1 MIRRLLTIVCTSIA
15 LGVAS
20 PAGAQYPDKPIRVI
34 VPFSAGNNVDT
45 IVRIFKKAIEDS
57 KLLPQPLVIVNVD
70 GAAGTVGSRRV
81 KDAEPDGYTFL
92 ALHQTILTTAAL
104 GRVEYGAEA
113 FESVAGTA
121 SECTVTTVAQGAPYK
136 SLADLLK
143 SAKDTPSTLI
153 HAANIG
159 AVNHMI
165 GVMLQGTQPGASFR
179 FVQTGGGPENFAA
192 LKGGHAV
199 TSVFTTSEYLRYK
212 DGGIRALAFLGPER
226 HPLLKDLPTAKEQG
240 FDVSFC
246 IQIWWWAPKGTP
258 RDRIDAFA
266 TALEK
271 AAKTPYVIEQLEKI
285 ANVPTFVRGNAL
297 TKLIAEYDAN
307 IRKVVPL
314 MKQ

>member
-1 MIRRLLTIVCTSIA
+1 MRKRLLSVVAIA
-15 LGVAS
+15 IAFGIAA
-20 PAGAQYPDKPIRVI
+20 PTAAQYPDKPIRVI
-34 VPFSAGNNVDT
+34 VPFSPGNNVDQ
-45 IVRIFKKAIEDS
+45 IVRIFKKAIEDN
-57 KLLPQPLVIVNVD
+57 KFLPQPLVVVNVD
-70 GAAGTVGSRRV
+70 GASGTVGSRRV

-143 SAKDTPSTLI
+143 SAQSTPNTLV

-159 AVNHMI
+159 AVSHMI
-165 GVMLQGTQPGASFR
+165 GVMLQGSRPGASFR

-192 LKGGHAV
+192 LKGGHVA

-212 DGGIRALAFLGPER
+212 DGGIRALAYLGPER
-226 HPLLKDLPTAKEQG
+226 HPLLKDLPTAREQG

-258 RDRIDAFA
+258 RDRIDTFA
-266 TALEK
+266 AALEK
-271 AAKTPYVIEQLEKI
+271 AAKTPYAIEALEKI
-285 ANVPTFVRGNAL
+285 ANVPSFAKGDAL
-297 TKLIAEYDAN
+297 RKLIAEYDAN

>member
-1 MIRRLLTIVCTSIA
+1 MRKRLLSFGCMAIGLCVA
-15 LGVAS
+15 AGVQ
-20 PAGAQYPDKPIRVI
+20 AQYPDKPIRVV
-34 VPFSAGNNVDT
+34 VPFSPGNNVDV
-45 IVRIFKKAIEDS
+45 IVRIFKKAIEDN
-57 KLLPQPLVIVNVD
+57 KLLPQPLVIVNMD
-70 GAAGTVGSRRV
+70 GASGTVGSRRV
-81 KDAEPDGYTFL
+81 KDSEPDGYTFL

-104 GRVEYGAEA
+104 GRVEYGPEA

-121 SECTVTTVAQGAPYK
+121 SECTVTTVAQNSPYK
-136 SLADLLK
+136 SLADLLAA
-143 SAKDTPSTLI
+143 AKATPNTLI

-159 AVNHMI
+159 AVSHMI
-165 GVMLQGTQPGASFR
+165 GVMLQGAQPGASFR

-192 LKGGHAV
+192 LKGGHVA
-199 TSVFTTSEYLRYK
+199 TSVFTASEYLRYK

-258 RDRIDAFA
+258 RDRIDVFA
-266 TALEK
+266 GALEK

-285 ANVPTFVRGNAL
+285 ANVSTFAKGPAL